1 MTIQEQINEDLKEAI
16 KNRDEEKK
24 SYLRVVIGE
33 FSRIKAADGSKNH
46 SDEVITK
53 ELRKLEENA
62 KLMGNEYEQEV
73 LSKYLPQK
81 YNEEQITAIVLGIIN
96 LNKITSIKEMGK
108 VMGLLKQDPKSSL
121 IDNAIASRIIKETLK

>member
-1 MTIQEQINEDLKEAI
+1 
-16 KNRDEEKK
+16 
-24 SYLRVVIGE
+24 VVIGE
-33 FSRIKAADGSKNH
+33 FSRIKADDGSKNH

-73 LSKYLPQK
+73 LSKYLPKK

-96 LNKITSIKEMGK
+96 LNNITSIKEMGK
-108 VMGLLKQDPKSSL
+108 VMGLLKQDPKSVL
-121 IDNAIASRIIKETLK
+121 IDNAIASKIIKETLK